1 MTKRNLNCLW
11 NFPPKRLLRYL
22 LPFIL
27 FMAIGVASANSTCS
41 GITEGLV
48 ACYPFDGN
56 ANDASGNGNHGMS
69 QSGVSFVAGKI
80 GKAAKFDGGING
92 YIRIPHN
99 ATQKFNDQF
108 SVAGWILSNGRGGII
123 FTKYSWAAA
132 GGGGKGFSISGSDDL
147 TYALTNSAISIAS
160 LFNTSGGHEY
170 RPVYKIPSYIFQYF
184 VVTYNQG
191 KAKIYIS
198 GELKVEKDMPHL
210 GTLEN
215 NYDMLIGAFFTND
228 GTTVYSSINGRS
240 FDGLLDD
247 LRIYNRALS
256 DSEIKTLYNLTCTD
270 TEDDACENETAG
282 CKHANYSV
290 KERTLTIPFIELPV
304 IDGLNN
310 QPTGEVE
317 MWQGALRLKYNTVDR
332 FRLLSKQF
340 APITDDSNST
350 CPATYSFD
358 TGILSIPYIDV
369 PTVVAVG
376 KAKFDS
382 ESKIEVFKAIMKWA
396 PQENMFVVQEIE
408 KQP

>member
-1 MTKRNLNCLW
+1 
-11 NFPPKRLLRYL
+11 
-22 LPFIL
+22 
-27 FMAIGVASANSTCS
+27 MAIGVASANSACS

-56 ANDASGNGNHGMS
+56 ANDASGNGNHGTVNGATLTEDRFGNAES
-69 QSGVSFVAGKI
+69 AYNFDGVDDFIEILNSNKLNFGSAPFSIILWAKTNYKLGVSSLISKGAG
-80 GKAAKFDGGING
+80 FDGYHG
-92 YIRIPHN
+92 
-99 ATQKFNDQF
+99 
-108 SVAGWILSNGRGGII
+108 AGWGISYANTPQSLYLLVGDGSSHIECNTGYRSFVKWTQIGMIKESNGDVFMVADGVKTLTGKTLLGDTTNNINI
-123 FTKYSWAAA
+123 TMGKNHLYS
-132 GGGGKGFSISGSDDL
+132 GYLQGSIDD
-147 TYALTNSAISIAS
+147 
-160 LFNTSGGHEY
+160 
-170 RPVYKIPSYIFQYF
+170 V
-184 VVTYNQG
+184 
-191 KAKIYIS
+191 
-198 GELKVEKDMPHL
+198 
-210 GTLEN
+210 
-215 NYDMLIGAFFTND
+215 
-228 GTTVYSSINGRS
+228 
-240 FDGLLDD
+240 
-247 LRIYNRALS
+247 RIYNRTLS
-256 DSEIKTLYNLTCTD
+256 ESEIKQLYNPNCG
-270 TEDDACENETAG
+270 DACENETAG
-282 CKHANYSV
+282 CKHATYSV